1 MRLARR
7 LTDRSVEPS
16 SFSFSRPLVLL
27 HSDDWGRV
35 GVRDRDGYERLRS
48 KGLRLGENP
57 YDLYSLE
64 TAADVDSL
72 SNLLASHHDSIGRP
86 PCLVMN
92 FCPANLDFKKMGQG
106 GFNKLELL
114 PLFRGLPGRWSRPGL
129 LDSYR
134 AGHKKGVFFPGLH
147 GLSHFSMFAVG
158 HALGENGERAK
169 LLRQLWEEDT
179 PFIYWRMPWVGYEYW
194 HPEEPRPGFLPAERQ
209 RDSVRRGYELFL
221 ALFRTSPISARAPGG
236 RANSD
241 TYQAW
246 AQYGFRVAQKG
257 EGELKAP
264 SMHPSG
270 ILELH
275 RVVDF
280 EPSTREM
287 ETEKYLEIAQLCFSR
302 GIPFTVS
309 MHSINFHSSIKDF
322 RTLSLASL
330 DRLLTALESKYPD
343 LLYVNDSDLYSIV
356 TKGAF
361 RIHTGKISVAH
372 HAGK

>member
-1 MRLARR
+1 MRLIPK
-7 LTDRSVEPS
+7 LTGRNVESP

-35 GVRDRDGYERLRS
+35 GVRDKDGYEKLRT
-48 KGLRLGENP
+48 KGLRLGESP

-64 TAADVDSL
+64 TAADVDAL
-72 SNLLASHHDSIGRP
+72 SNLLASHHDSTGRP

-92 FCPANLDFKKMGQG
+92 FCPANLDFKKMSQG
-106 GFNKLELL
+106 GFSKIELL

-134 AGHKKGVFFPGLH
+134 AGQKKGAFFPGLQ
-147 GLSHFSMFAVG
+147 GLSYFSMFAV
-158 HALGENGERAK
+158 ERALRENSERAQ
-169 LLRQLWEEDT
+169 LLRLLWKEDT
-179 PFIYWRMPWVGYEYW
+179 PFIHWRMPWVGYEYW
-194 HPEEPRPGFLPAERQ
+194 HPEEPDPGFLPAEEQ
-209 RDSVRRGYELFL
+209 QALVRRGYELFL
-221 ALFRTSPISARAPGG
+221 ALFRTSPISAHAPGS

-246 AQYGFRVAQKG
+246 SQFGFRVAQKG
-257 EGELKAP
+257 GGELKPP

-270 ILELH
+270 ILEIH
-275 RVVDF
+275 RIVDF

-287 ETEKYLEIAQLCFSR
+287 EVEKYLEIAQLCFSR
-302 GIPFTVS
+302 GIPFVVS

-322 RTLSLASL
+322 RTPNLAAL

-343 LLYVNDSDLYSIV
+343 LLYVNDSDLHSIV

-361 RIHTGKISVAH
+361 RTHTGKIAVAH
-372 HAGK
+372 HTAQ

>member
-1 MRLARR
+1 MRFIHK
-7 LTDRSVEPS
+7 LTSQNVEGS
-16 SFSFSRPLVLL
+16 TFSFSRPLVLL

-35 GVRDRDGYERLRS
+35 GVRDKDGYEKVRS

-64 TAADVDSL
+64 TAADVNSL

-92 FCPANLDFKKMGQG
+92 FCPANVDFKKMRQG
-106 GFNKLELL
+106 GFSKLEFL

-134 AGHKKGVFFPGLH
+134 DGQKRGVFFPGLQ
-147 GLSHFSMFAVG
+147 GVSHFSVFAVE
-158 HALGENGERAK
+158 HALRENDERAK
-169 LLRQLWEEDT
+169 LLRLLWEEDT
-179 PFIYWRMPWVGYEYW
+179 AFIYWRMPWVGFEYW
-194 HPEEPRPGFLPAERQ
+194 HPEEPHPGFLPAEGQ
-209 RDSVRRGYELFL
+209 RALVRRGYELFL
-221 ALFRTSPISARAPGG
+221 ALFRTSPISAHAPGG

-246 AQYGFRVAQKG
+246 SQYGFRVAQVG

-302 GIPFTVS
+302 GIPFAVS

-322 RTLSLASL
+322 RTPSLASL

-343 LLYVNDSDLYSIV
+343 LLYVNDSDMYSIV

-361 RIHTGKISVAH
+361 RTDTGKISVAH
-372 HAGK
+372 HTGK